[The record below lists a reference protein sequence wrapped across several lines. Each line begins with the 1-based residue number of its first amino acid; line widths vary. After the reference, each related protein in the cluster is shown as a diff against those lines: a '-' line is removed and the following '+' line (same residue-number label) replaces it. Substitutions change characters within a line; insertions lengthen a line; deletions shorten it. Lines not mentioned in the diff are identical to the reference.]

1 MTMRDQARFW
11 IIFGLVFFLLVY
23 LFRDILMPFVAGM
36 LVAYFLDPL
45 ADKLENAGL
54 NRTLSVTVITAA
66 FFVLLVL
73 LMMAALPLIG
83 SQISGFM
90 ERIPGYIAAIERSVK
105 PMITDYVGNLAPEEM
120 EKLIAAIK
128 NNALQALKITGNV
141 VRRLLSG
148 GGELLGLLSLL
159 FITPVVS
166 FYLLRDWDRMVAQM
180 DSWLPKA
187 HAQDIRSCIQEI
199 DTTIAGFV
207 RGQASVCMILG
218 VGYGLALSIAGLEFG
233 FLIGLFTGV
242 FSFIPYVG
250 MLVGLVIG
258 MGVAIAQF
266 SDLLNIG
273 LVALI
278 FAVGQMIEGN
288 FLTPKL
294 VGDRVNLHPVWVM
307 FALLAGGVV
316 FGFIG
321 ILLAVPVAACIGVLV
336 RRGIGSYLSSS
347 IYDPDQPT

>member
-11 IIFGLVFFLLVY
+11 LLFGLVFFLLVY
-23 LFRDILMPFVAGM
+23 LFRDILMPFVAGL

-45 ADKLENAGL
+45 ADKLEHSGL
-54 NRTLSVTVITAA
+54 NRTLSVSVITLA
-66 FFVLLVL
+66 FFTLLVL

-90 ERIPGYIAAIERSVK
+90 ERMPNYIAAIERSVK
-105 PMITDYVGNLAPEEM
+105 PAVMDYLGNLAPEEM
-120 EKLIAAIK
+120 EELMGVIK
-128 NNALQALKITGNV
+128 NNALKALQITGNV

-148 GGELLGLLSLL
+148 GVELLSLLSLL

-187 HAQDIRSCIQEI
+187 HAEEIRCCIREI

-207 RGQASVCMILG
+207 RGQATVCMMLG
-218 VGYGLALSIAGLEFG
+218 VGYGVALSIVGLEFG

-250 MLVGLVIG
+250 MLAGLVIG

-266 SDLLNIG
+266 SDLLDIG
-273 LVALI
+273 LVALV
-278 FAVGQMIEGN
+278 FAAGQVIEGN

-294 VGDRVNLHPVWVM
+294 VGNRVNLHPVWVM

-336 RRGIGSYLSSS
+336 RRGLGSYLTSPL
-347 IYDPDQPT
+347 YDPDQSA

>member
-1 MTMRDQARFW
+1 MRDQARFW
-11 IIFGLVFFLLVY
+11 ILFGLVFFLLVY

-45 ADKLENAGL
+45 ADKLEKAGL
-54 NRTLSVTVITAA
+54 NRTLSVTVITVA
-66 FFVLLVL
+66 FFVLSVL

-83 SQISGFM
+83 SQIGGFM

-105 PMITDYVGNLAPEEM
+105 PMVTDYLGNLAPEEM
-120 EKLIAAIK
+120 EELIAAIK

-141 VRRLLSG
+141 VRRLLSS
-148 GGELLGLLSLL
+148 GGELLSLLSLL

-187 HAQDIRSCIQEI
+187 HAQDIRSCIREI
-199 DTTIAGFV
+199 DTTIAGFI
-207 RGQASVCMILG
+207 RGQASVCMVLG
-218 VGYGLALSIAGLEFG
+218 VGYGVALSIVGLEFG

-250 MLVGLVIG
+250 MLAGLVIG
-258 MGVAIAQF
+258 MGVAVAQF
-266 SDLLNIG
+266 SDLLDIG
-273 LVALI
+273 LVALV
-278 FAVGQMIEGN
+278 FAIGQVIEGN

-294 VGDRVNLHPVWVM
+294 VGDRVKLHPVWVM

-336 RRGIGSYLSSS
+336 RRGIRSYLGSA
-347 IYDPDQPT
+347 IYDPDRPV